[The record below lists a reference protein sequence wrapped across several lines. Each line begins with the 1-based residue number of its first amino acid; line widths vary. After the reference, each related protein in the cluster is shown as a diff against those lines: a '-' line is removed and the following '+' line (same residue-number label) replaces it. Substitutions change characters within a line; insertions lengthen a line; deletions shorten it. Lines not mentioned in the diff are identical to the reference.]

1 MQRSKESSQSKGQG
15 QGQGKGRERERGVGM
30 VEESSKLLLA
40 VVKVL
45 VDTKGAV
52 R

>member
-1 MQRSKESSQSKGQG
+1 MQRSKESSQAKG

>member
-1 MQRSKESSQSKGQG
+1 MQRSKESSQAK
-15 QGQGKGRERERGVGM
+15 GQGKGRERERGVGM